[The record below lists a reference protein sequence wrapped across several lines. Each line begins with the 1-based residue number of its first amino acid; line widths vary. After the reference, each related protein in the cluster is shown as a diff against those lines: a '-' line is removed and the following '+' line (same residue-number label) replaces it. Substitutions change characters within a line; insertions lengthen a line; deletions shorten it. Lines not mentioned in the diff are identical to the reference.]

1 MNVYELMEEIIS
13 VVEGRKE
20 GESTED
26 MKNRLHKELVL
37 AVDKKAAKAREKG
50 DHQEWEKQHKKL
62 GKLDDIQP
70 VYNAYVRAEN
80 DKIKEAYELM
90 EEILNV
96 VSEDIHSAID
106 KSNKG
111 SEYTEKGTAK
121 SDLHYL
127 ANRGQRMA
135 EIQYA
140 KEKGK
145 PVGKQVFD
153 EIEYAERQRG
163 DDTKNAKGERK
174 THAKQ
179 FKGLGHISVYGDQP
193 DEVDK
198 EVRRE
203 SAKKHGRP
211 VKEAYE
217 LMEEILNTL
226 DEDVH
231 AAIDKYA
238 HEIKQPRLH
247 RDAIQNYVGE
257 LVYNA
262 KRNLP
267 DDKKNLMSATNDE
280 MNKIEGKRSS
290 TKNKRGERK
299 TDAKIAWKKGMN
311 DYWKVKDQRKE
322 DAANGYKNA
331 VEKSIKRHNKKVNEA
346 FELME
351 EILFELD
358 LENKQSISPNKIKK
372 TKKDENGE
380 KVEVVSVA
388 DELFP
393 YEGDAKQQFNQ
404 KILAKINDMI
414 EGTGSLEDLIQFVR
428 RGVGNKKVAHEG
440 LDEAK
445 DAKGY
450 KENMD
455 IANHYDHLYSKE
467 PANSPDGSPNPVAAE
482 WKRKYQEYFDK
493 AMKCHYGDENKS
505 KKVSEALSVMNDIV
519 NTILERKNIF
529 GHEEGNRG
537 DLIDDV
543 SQTVTGKT
551 LNQHIENT
559 ANKVAKPVKTEDK
572 IKKVGEAFE
581 LMEEILNILNESS
594 HRRKYGDKHADSML
608 SVERKGTKFFKDGAK
623 MHPGSVSDQR
633 GKGGRDLKY
642 NGDVESREHIDH
654 VIKKDYQ
661 DRIKNQKNQGKSSY
675 RDEQVARAFSG
686 RKAGDSQEA
695 HKVPIDIRAK
705 QYKAEKRINKK
716 IESANKILNKN
727 EAFDLMEQI
736 LMETS
741 YERKM
746 ELLRKREENA
756 DQANVN
762 AFKDLIRGYVVGAI
776 PEEKAKA
783 EQDFA
788 KSQAKNLEAQGKLNK
803 ARRLVQNIGKKKVNE
818 ALDLMEEIINE
829 VSSKRW
835 AQAAQNSVYTRRNNV
850 AGSKASYETAM
861 QLGADAPSPE
871 EAHKEV
877 AKREHKYGR
886 DLARYQHA
894 ATVAKLAPKG
904 DTPAVKAAQEVEK
917 YNKKHSLDD
926 NNPYKY
932 ASRYHN

>member
-37 AVDKKAAKAREKG
+37 AVDKKATKAREKG
-50 DHQEWEKQHKKL
+50 DHEEWEKQHKKL

-80 DKIKEAYELM
+80 DKIK
-90 EEILNV
+90 
-96 VSEDIHSAID
+96 
-106 KSNKG
+106 
-111 SEYTEKGTAK
+111 
-121 SDLHYL
+121 
-127 ANRGQRMA
+127 
-135 EIQYA
+135 
-140 KEKGK
+140 
-145 PVGKQVFD
+145 
-153 EIEYAERQRG
+153 
-163 DDTKNAKGERK
+163 
-174 THAKQ
+174 
-179 FKGLGHISVYGDQP
+179 
-193 DEVDK
+193 
-198 EVRRE
+198 
-203 SAKKHGRP
+203 
-211 VKEAYE
+211 
-217 LMEEILNTL
+217 
-226 DEDVH
+226 
-231 AAIDKYA
+231 
-238 HEIKQPRLH
+238 
-247 RDAIQNYVGE
+247 
-257 LVYNA
+257 
-262 KRNLP
+262 
-267 DDKKNLMSATNDE
+267 
-280 MNKIEGKRSS
+280 
-290 TKNKRGERK
+290 
-299 TDAKIAWKKGMN
+299 
-311 DYWKVKDQRKE
+311 
-322 DAANGYKNA
+322 
-331 VEKSIKRHNKKVNEA
+331 EA

-572 IKKVGEAFE
+572 IKKVGEALE
-581 LMEEILNILNESS
+581 
-594 HRRKYGDKHADSML
+594 
-608 SVERKGTKFFKDGAK
+608 
-623 MHPGSVSDQR
+623 
-633 GKGGRDLKY
+633 
-642 NGDVESREHIDH
+642 
-654 VIKKDYQ
+654 
-661 DRIKNQKNQGKSSY
+661 
-675 RDEQVARAFSG
+675 
-686 RKAGDSQEA
+686 
-695 HKVPIDIRAK
+695 
-705 QYKAEKRINKK
+705 
-716 IESANKILNKN
+716 
-727 EAFDLMEQI
+727 LMEQI

-746 ELLRKREENA
+746 ELLRKCEENA

-762 AFKDLIRGYVVGAI
+762 AFKDLIRGYVVGVT

-783 EQDFA
+783 EQDFT

-803 ARRLVQNIGKKKVNE
+803 ARRLVQNSGKKKVDE
-818 ALDLMEEIINE
+818 AFDLMEEIINE
-829 VSSKRW
+829 VSAGYVKKKAEAVIDKRKAEADHAYNFARKVHNYEVNKTGDNKNTPMTDKADNQSYEKGGRWSHAYLLSKHLPDSKKSIKPMV
-835 AQAAQNSVYTRRNNV
+835 QAAKKVADTRSNHHWNDVEPTGTQEEIKKTYNRAEK
-850 AGSKASYETAM
+850 AGT
-861 QLGADAPSPE
+861 
-871 EAHKEV
+871 
-877 AKREHKYGR
+877 
-886 DLARYQHA
+886 LAR
-894 ATVAKLAPKG
+894 T
-904 DTPAVKAAQEVEK
+904 D
-917 YNKKHSLDD
+917 KKFKSDE
-926 NNPYKY
+926 
-932 ASRYHN
+932 ASGY